1 MTTHPRHADTAKA
14 SPQPDHSTLILPPSP
29 RSERPSVL
37 ESFTFLFQSEQ
48 WALILVLGGCCIL
61 LAGMIPIVPLMF
73 FNGYVLF
80 LVEQRIRRP
89 HIKPFALNFDHASL
103 YLERGVWPILAQV
116 VLGLILMVPMTLC
129 FVVLIAGGAVI
140 AGGLADGD
148 EQTAALLT
156 ILATGM
162 GILLLMVLSILLYMF
177 TSILWFRSGMAGTF
191 KDAFQ
196 IKWAWKFIRLCGPS
210 LSLGFLGLFFTSFV
224 LNLVGL
230 MLLFVGYYA
239 TTAWANIALF
249 HYLSQWYEVFLS
261 RGGAPIPLH
270 PKLRLESLVISPPN
284 SSPLDNQAAPAQP
297 PENNPNEGQR

>member
-1 MTTHPRHADTAKA
+1 MTTDPLHADKA
-14 SPQPDHSTLILPPSP
+14 EAPLQPDRSSFILPPSP

-37 ESFTFLFQSEQ
+37 ESFTFLFQSDQ
-48 WALILVLGGCCIL
+48 WILILVLGGCCIL

-89 HIKPFALNFDHASL
+89 QIKPFALNFDHASL

-116 VLGLILMVPMTLC
+116 VLGLIMMVPMSIC

-140 AGGLADGD
+140 AGGLVEGD
-148 EQTAALLT
+148 EQTAAIIA
-156 ILATGM
+156 ILVTGV
-162 GILLLMVLSILLYMF
+162 GILLLMCLSMLLYMF

-196 IKWAWKFIRLCGPS
+196 IKWAWKFIRTCGPS
-210 LSLGFLGLFFTSFV
+210 ISLGFIGLFFTSMI
-224 LNLVGL
+224 LNVVGL
-230 MLLFVGYYA
+230 LLFFVGYYA

-249 HYLSQWYEVFLS
+249 HYLSQWYEIFLG
-261 RGGAPIPLH
+261 RGGEPIPLH
-270 PKLRLESLVISPPN
+270 PKLRLESLPISAAT
-284 SSPLDNQAAPAQP
+284 SSPHGTEEAQP
-297 PENNPNEGQR
+297 PTPENYPNEGLR